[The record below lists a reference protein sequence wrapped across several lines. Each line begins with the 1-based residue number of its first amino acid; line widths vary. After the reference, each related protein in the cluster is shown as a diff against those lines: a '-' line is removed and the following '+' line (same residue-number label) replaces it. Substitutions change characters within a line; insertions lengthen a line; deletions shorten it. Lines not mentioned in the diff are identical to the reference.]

1 MHPIESTKRKRRT
14 YSKRFKAELVAE
26 CLAGEDSI
34 ASIALRH
41 DINPNLVHRWVTENR
56 RSGQHELS
64 ELSEPKGKSNIPAAP
79 LNWVAAVPVNTGPQK
94 TYTPQA
100 AQHKPPSTARTQ
112 SIAIKIAGKQ
122 CHITLEWPTQ
132 EGSKLTEFIRE
143 LLI

>member
-1 MHPIESTKRKRRT
+1 MRTIESTKRKRRS

-56 RSGQHELS
+56 RYGQHELS
-64 ELSEPKGKSNIPAAP
+64 GLNESKSKGNVTVAP
-79 LNWVAAVPVNTGPQK
+79 SSWVAAVPLSPSPQK
-94 TYTPQA
+94 TYTPQTP
-100 AQHKPPSTARTQ
+100 QHKPPSTARTQ

-132 EGSKLTEFIRE
+132 EGSKLAEFIRE
-143 LLI
+143 LLT

>member
-41 DINPNLVHRWVTENR
+41 EINPNLVHRWVTENR
-56 RSGQHELS
+56 RYGQHELS
-64 ELSEPKGKSNIPAAP
+64 GVSELKGKSNIPATTM
-79 LNWVAAVPVNTGPQK
+79 NWVAAVPVNTGPQK
-94 TYTPQA
+94 TYTPHA
-100 AQHKPPSTARTQ
+100 AQHKPLSTASTQ
-112 SIAIKIAGKQ
+112 SIAIKIAGRQ
-122 CHITLEWPTQ
+122 CNITLEWPTQ

>member
-1 MHPIESTKRKRRT
+1 MAHN
-14 YSKRFKAELVAE
+14 
-26 CLAGEDSI
+26 
-34 ASIALRH
+34 
-41 DINPNLVHRWVTENR
+41 NPNLVHRWVTENR
-56 RSGQHELS
+56 RSAQHELS

-122 CHITLEWPTQ
+122 RHITDRKSTRLN
-132 EGSKLTEFIRE
+132 SSHVAISYAV
-143 LLI
+143 